1 MTDDG
6 RPAARRIATPQNWA
20 LLVWFMI
27 FLGAFTNGAGSI
39 IGVVTA
45 HLMVKRLSET
55 IYGSH
60 MTSAVRTFW
69 VGFGGAVIGA
79 LALEDTVRQE
89 SRATVQALR
98 ARKILIDGKKDAILL
113 QIFSENQLGPIFFEF
128 IQRKGDDGFGNGNF
142 KALFESMELDQ
153 MRRGVLKK

>member
-60 MTSAVRTFW
+60 MASAVRTFW
-69 VGFGGAVIGA
+69 VGFGGAVIGYSIGSIGFPDQGRWLIVA
-79 LALEDTVRQE
+79 IGLWSLFRVFRGFF
-89 SRATVQALR
+89 RALR
-98 ARKILIDGKKDAILL
+98 EK
-113 QIFSENQLGPIFFEF
+113 PIVDPT
-128 IQRKGDDGFGNGNF
+128 GW
-142 KALFESMELDQ
+142 L
-153 MRRGVLKK
+153 